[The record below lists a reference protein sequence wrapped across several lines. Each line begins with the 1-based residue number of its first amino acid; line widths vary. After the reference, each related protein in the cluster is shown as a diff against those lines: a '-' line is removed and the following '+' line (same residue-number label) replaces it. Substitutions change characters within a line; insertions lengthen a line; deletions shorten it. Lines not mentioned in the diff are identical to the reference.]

1 MADKKKNN
9 STNNSTSVKSEKKQS
24 DVSVML
30 KEAAILFAITLISG
44 LVLGFVY
51 EVTKEPIRIQQEKAV
66 QEACMAVFPGAE
78 DLGITF
84 EELTYEP
91 NESLAA
97 ELAAN
102 GVTVGTVFEAKDGSG
117 AFYGYVVQ
125 SATAEGY
132 AGDIV
137 LYVGVKADASVSGVS
152 IMEIGETPGL
162 GMEAPKV
169 LVPQFAGKQV
179 NSFTYT
185 KTGSMSDSEVDAIS
199 GATITTKAVV
209 NAVNG
214 GLATAKS
221 LMEGGALGE

>member
-1 MADKKKNN
+1 MADKKQDKNVN
-9 STNNSTSVKSEKKQS
+9 KQS

-44 LVLGFVY
+44 LLLGTVY

-78 DLGITF
+78 ELGIAF
-84 EELTYEP
+84 EQLNYTPDEV
-91 NESLAA
+91 LAA

-102 GVTVGTVFEAKDGSG
+102 GVTIGTVFKAVDGAG

-125 SATAEGY
+125 STTSEGY

-152 IMEIGETPGL
+152 ILEIGETAGL

-169 LVPQFAGKQV
+169 LVPQFADKAV
-179 NSFTYT
+179 DRFTYT
-185 KTGSMSDSEVDAIS
+185 KTGSRGESEVDAIS
-199 GATITTKAVV
+199 GATVTTEAVV

-214 GLATAKS
+214 GLEAAKS
-221 LMEGGALGE
+221 LMEGGGANE

>member
-1 MADKKKNN
+1 MADNKKKQ
-9 STNNSTSVKSEKKQS
+9 TATPVEKKQS

-30 KEAAILFAITLISG
+30 KEAAVLFAITLISG
-44 LVLGFVY
+44 LLLGFVY

-78 DLGITF
+78 ELGIVF
-84 EELTYEP
+84 EQLKYEPEEELTT
-91 NESLAA
+91 
-97 ELAAN
+97 ELAGN
-102 GVTVGTVFEAKDGSG
+102 GVTIGTVFKAVDATG
-117 AFYGYVVQ
+117 AFHGYVVQ
-125 SATAEGY
+125 STTAEGY
-132 AGDIV
+132 AGNIV
-137 LYVGVKADASVSGVS
+137 LYVGVNADASVSGVS

-179 NSFTYT
+179 DSFTYT
-185 KTGSMSDSEVDAIS
+185 KTGSRSDSEVDAIS

-221 LMEGGALGE
+221 LMEGGGAGE